1 MESDETKNIYLLSC
15 VEPLLDTW
23 GAKKSAGS
31 WDLILEFDQN
41 NRPIREHNNWY
52 AETLKKTL
60 EAFSSLAKAY
70 AISFDPIYSIKDNH
84 KGVTLI
90 K

>member
-31 WDLILEFDQN
+31 WDLILEFD
-41 NRPIREHNNWY
+41 
-52 AETLKKTL
+52 
-60 EAFSSLAKAY
+60 
-70 AISFDPIYSIKDNH
+70 
-84 KGVTLI
+84 
-90 K
+90 